1 MLEALNAAA
10 AGMAAQQRRMEA
22 LADDVANSSTTGYKR
37 ERLAF
42 RDLVYTAQP
51 QGANR
56 RVATGAGTAVDM
68 IGRGFVQGSMQTT
81 DRKLD
86 LAIQGQGF
94 LEVRRADG
102 TVGLTRDGSLQ
113 VDSRGQL
120 VTSSGDRVQPA
131 ITVPPG
137 VPADRLEVAADG
149 TVTADGRALGRL
161 RLVDVRSV
169 EGLAPAGD
177 NLFVPTAA
185 SGPIRAAAGTQ
196 LTSGALEA
204 SNVEMAD
211 VMVDM
216 MDAQRSYQLASRA
229 VQMQDQMLGVANGVK
244 R

>member
-1 MLEALNAAA
+1 MLEGLNAAA

-51 QGANR
+51 WAANR
-56 RVATGAGTAVDM
+56 RVATGAGTAVDVV
-68 IGRGFVQGSMQTT
+68 GRGFVQGSMQTT

-86 LAIQGQGF
+86 LAIQGPGF
-94 LEVRRADG
+94 LEVRRANG
-102 TVGLTRDGSLQ
+102 TAALTRDGSLQ
-113 VDSRGQL
+113 IDARGRL
-120 VTSSGDRVQPA
+120 VTSAGDRVQPA

-137 VPADRLEVAADG
+137 TPDDQLEIAADG
-149 TVTADGRALGRL
+149 TISANGRQLGRL

-169 EGLAPAGD
+169 DGLAPAGD

-185 SGPIRAAAGTQ
+185 SGPIRAAAGAQ
-196 LTSGALEA
+196 LASGTLEA
-204 SNVEMAD
+204 SNVELAD